1 MKTLEVKKRDA
12 IKTPEEIRNEDN
24 MPAVY
29 YGKKTESTP
38 VLVSM
43 IQFKKMWKDVGES
56 GVFNIKNGNTEMQ
69 ALIHDVQLHPV
80 TDEPVHADFYI
91 VEKGQTVTVS
101 VPIEFIGES
110 PAVKNFGGAL
120 VKILHEIEVEA
131 EPNNLPH
138 EIIVDV
144 SSITEIDG
152 HIAIK
157 DLKFPKGVKT
167 TEEQEEIVVLV
178 EQPKEEKEE
187 LPAVEADLSSIEVEK
202 KGKEEKEG
210 EEPASTDKK
219 LQADTDKSKTS
230 K

>member
-1 MKTLEVKKRDA
+1 MKTLELKKRD
-12 IKTPEEIRNEDN
+12 ITKKPEEIRNEGN

-38 VLVSM
+38 VFVSM
-43 IQFKKMWKDVGES
+43 IQFKKIWKEIGES
-56 GVFNIKNGNTEMQ
+56 GVFNIKNENVEMQ

-80 TDEPVHADFYI
+80 SDEPVHADFYI

-101 VPIEFIGES
+101 IPIEFIGES
-110 PAVKNFGGAL
+110 PAVKNLGGAL

-131 EPNNLPH
+131 EPSNLPH

-157 DLKFPKGVKT
+157 DLKFSAGVKT
-167 TEEQEEIVVLV
+167 TEEPEEIIVLV
-178 EQPKEEKEE
+178 EQPKEEEE
-187 LPAVEADLSSIEVEK
+187 APVVEADLSSIEVEK

-210 EEPASTDKK
+210 EEPEAK
-219 LQADTDKSKTS
+219 
-230 K
+230 